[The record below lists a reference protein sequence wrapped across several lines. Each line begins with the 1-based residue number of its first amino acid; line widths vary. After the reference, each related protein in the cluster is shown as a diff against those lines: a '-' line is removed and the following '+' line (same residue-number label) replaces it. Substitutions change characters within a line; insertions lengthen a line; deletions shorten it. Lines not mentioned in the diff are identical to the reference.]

1 MQIIIVAILGVFIG
15 IILMGLMATKR
26 VSDLVFERN
35 FYKKALRDEKLKVEQ
50 RDILIRDII
59 KESVTTTN
67 QTTNS

>member
-1 MQIIIVAILGVFIG
+1 MQIIIVVILSVFIG
-15 IILMGLMATKR
+15 IILMGLIATKR